1 MNYYLFHITYP
12 ILFLSVFGRQ
22 LCLPVPALLFL
33 LSAGAMAGA
42 GKLSFFGI
50 LAVAVV
56 GCLLA
61 DMAWFEAGRRRGQ
74 RVLRMLCAL
83 APDPSQAIRNSK
95 SEFAKRGL
103 PALLIAKFVPGL
115 DAISPPLAGMAGT
128 SRLSFLL
135 FDAGGS
141 ALWAAAYIG
150 SGFIF
155 AKELDRVVRYTSV
168 FADTILLVLG
178 VPLLLFFA
186 WKAARLGHM
195 IRQLEPL
202 YITAERLKERLDS
215 GETIG
220 VLDLLRFEDD
230 PEGLGGI
237 PGAVRV
243 DPVKMRDDGRL
254 VRLPDDLDL
263 VLYCGSKNS
272 FVSARVAATMRK
284 RGARRIRVLDGGLDA
299 WKELGYP
306 LSHELVD
313 PLTEFARL
321 GIVVVRA

>member
-1 MNYYLFHITYP
+1 VNYYLLHITYF

-22 LCLPVPALLFL
+22 LCLPIPALLFL

-42 GKLSFFGI
+42 GKLNFFGI
-50 LAVAVV
+50 LAVAVL

-61 DMAWFEAGRRRGQ
+61 DLAWYEAGRRRGQ

-95 SEFAKRGL
+95 STFAARGRL
-103 PALLIAKFVPGL
+103 ALLIAKFVPGM
-115 DAISPPLAGMAGT
+115 DAIAPPLAGMAGT

-135 FDAGGS
+135 FDGGGS
-141 ALWAAAYIG
+141 ALWAGVYIG
-150 SGFIF
+150 AGFIF
-155 AKELDRVVRYTSV
+155 AKELDRVVRYTSM
-168 FADTILLVLG
+168 FADTLLLVLG
-178 VPLLLFFA
+178 VPLLLFFV
-186 WKAARLGHM
+186 WKLMRLWHM

-202 YITAERLKERLDS
+202 YITAERLKERVDL

-220 VLDLLRFEDD
+220 ILDLLRFEDD

-243 DPVKMRDDGRL
+243 DPGKMRRGRL
-254 VRLPDDLDL
+254 VRMPDELDL

-272 FVSARVAATMRK
+272 FVSARVAATMPK
-284 RGARRIRVLDGGLDA
+284 RGARRIRVLEGGLDA
-299 WKELGYP
+299 WKALDYP
-306 LSHELVD
+306 LSQELAD
-313 PLTEFARL
+313 PTTELARL
-321 GIVVVRA
+321 GIVVAQP